1 MYRTWNDW
9 APLPLRLILGG
20 AFMAHGISKFQGG
33 IENTAGWLGS
43 LGVPA
48 PGLMA
53 WVVALLE
60 TVGGLM
66 LIVGAFTA
74 IVSVLLIVNML
85 VAMVMVHWD
94 AGFFF
99 TNQPPGIEVNLLFIA
114 GLLALVLGGPGAYS
128 VDRAMRDRR
137 ATAPTAPPRATAP
150 RTGAA

>member
-20 AFMAHGISKFQGG
+20 AMMAHGVSKFQGG
-33 IENTAGWLGS
+33 IENTAGFFGS
-43 LGVPA
+43 LGIPA

-74 IVSVLLIVNML
+74 IVSVLLILNML
-85 VAMVMVHWD
+85 VAMFTVHWD

-128 VDRAMRDRR
+128 VDRTMQDRR
-137 ATAPTAPPRATAP
+137 ATAPTTPPPPPRTDP
-150 RTGAA
+150 V

>member
-20 AFMAHGISKFQGG
+20 AMMAHGVSKFQGG
-33 IENTAGWLGS
+33 IENTAGFFGS
-43 LGVPA
+43 LGIPA

-53 WVVALLE
+53 WFVALLE

-74 IVSVLLIVNML
+74 LVSVLLILNML
-85 VAMVMVHWD
+85 VAMLTVHWD

-114 GLLALVLGGPGAYS
+114 GLLTLVLGGPGAYS
-128 VDRAMRDRR
+128 VDRTMQDRR
-137 ATAPTAPPRATAP
+137 TAAPTTAPPPP
-150 RTGAA
+150 RTDPV

>member
-33 IENTAGWLGS
+33 IENTAGFFGS
-43 LGVPA
+43 LGIPA

-53 WVVALLE
+53 WAVALLE

-74 IVSVLLIVNML
+74 IVSVLLILNML
-85 VAMVMVHWD
+85 VAMFTVHWD

-128 VDRAMRDRR
+128 VDRTMRDRR
-137 ATAPTAPPRATAP
+137 TAAAPTAPPRRDP
-150 RTGAA
+150 V

>member
-20 AFMAHGISKFQGG
+20 AMVAHGVSKFAGG
-33 IENTAGWLGS
+33 IENTAGFFGS

-53 WVVALLE
+53 WIVALLE

-74 IVSVLLIVNML
+74 VVSVLLIVNML
-85 VAMVMVHWD
+85 VAMFLVHWD

-128 VDRAMRDRR
+128 VDRTMETR
-137 ATAPTAPPRATAP
+137 ATTVRRNPV
-150 RTGAA
+150 

>member
-9 APLPLRLILGG
+9 APLPLRFILGG

-33 IENTAGWLGS
+33 IENTAGFFGS
-43 LGVPA
+43 IGIPA

-53 WVVALLE
+53 WFVALLE
-60 TVGGLM
+60 IVGGLM
-66 LIVGAFTA
+66 LIVGAFTV
-74 IVSVLLIVNML
+74 IVSVLLILNML
-85 VAMVMVHWD
+85 VAMFTVHWD

-128 VDRAMRDRR
+128 VDRSMHDRR
-137 ATAPTAPPRATAP
+137 TAAAPTAPPAAP
-150 RTGAA
+150 RRDPV